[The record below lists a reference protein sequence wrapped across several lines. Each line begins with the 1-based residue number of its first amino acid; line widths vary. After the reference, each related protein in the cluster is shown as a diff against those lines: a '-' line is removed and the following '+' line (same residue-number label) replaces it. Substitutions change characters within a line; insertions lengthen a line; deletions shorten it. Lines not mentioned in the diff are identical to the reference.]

1 MLSNKHINTFKVCNI
16 GSKLLYLCTGVKSQ
30 LAKTV
35 IFQLLLI
42 QTVFTNETSQKLLIL
57 GPHLIIVPSST
68 MNNWQN
74 ELKTWAPNFEVI
86 KYYGTQDERW
96 NMSSEILKEEIEYDI
111 ILTTYDMVCST
122 HDRKLFR
129 R

>member
-1 MLSNKHINTFKVCNI
+1 MFSTAVFIEKSHI
-16 GSKLLYLCTGVKSQ
+16 L
-30 LAKTV
+30 
-35 IFQLLLI
+35 
-42 QTVFTNETSQKLLIL
+42 LLIL

-68 MNNWQN
+68 MNNWEN
-74 ELKTWAPNFEVI
+74 ELETWVPNFEVI

-96 NMSSEILKEEIEYDI
+96 NMSSEILKEEIEYDV
-111 ILTTYDMVCST
+111 ILTTYDMVCSA